1 MEDFKDVMLSEP
13 PAARA
18 AGDGGGHRSFENFK
32 GILLCDRPTDHRMVH
47 GVAEQPFL
55 PPGRPDRD
63 LFGMPGQELEGGLG
77 LQPSQEKSNRHNVA
91 RQARLENSRN
101 VAPTALS
108 KHRKWLKSL
117 SEETKKLKLD
127 AVEQEL
133 VKDDKQK
140 RFQETERRK
149 RKIIRSERASND
161 LDGNAAGHALRAGKP
176 DPYSLLEDSPPLSE
190 EEDHGGLV
198 PTPPRP
204 AAAAVPADEDLGSL
218 PQLSPA
224 SAEVGERRPSVTRA
238 VDTASQRSG
247 EPKKKA
253 KKQKPKWAMTKEEAR
268 DAEDEAFDEEMKD
281 AQTLVDFFTNLDIE
295 KVIDDPEIRESLS
308 IALERIE
315 EMADEQGIEA
325 STYRRPDGMSPRLP
339 GDDDASIATSVCSDR
354 TAALERKALRE
365 QRRRERMADPQ
376 QVAGKDWDCSSQVEQ
391 KIRHAFSGD
400 ALKLAEQ
407 ILAKSEGLRKVHS
420 RQSLARILEELVVG
434 KFGPMKNK
442 TIPASVAVQEPV
454 VSEVRPQSIGGER
467 EEKARR
473 ILTALRNSKEYVQN
487 LPYLYRCPSI

>member
-13 PAARA
+13 PAAR

-77 LQPSQEKSNRHNVA
+77 LQPSQERSNRHNVA

-108 KHRKWLKSL
+108 KHRQWLKSL

-127 AVEQEL
+127 AVEEQL
-133 VKDDKQK
+133 LKGDKQK
-140 RFQETERRK
+140 RFQEAERKK
-149 RKIIRSERASND
+149 RKAIRSERASND
-161 LDGNAAGHALRAGKP
+161 LDGRAAGHVLRAGKS
-176 DPYSLLEDSPPLSE
+176 DPHALVEDSPPVSE
-190 EEDHGGLV
+190 DEDIGNI
-198 PTPPRP
+198 PEPPPP
-204 AAAAVPADEDLGSL
+204 AAAESDDGML

-224 SAEVGERRPSVTRA
+224 SADIPDKRPSVTRA
-238 VDTASQRSG
+238 TDTSSQRSDR
-247 EPKKKA
+247 KA
-253 KKQKPKWAMTKEEAR
+253 KKKEKKKPKWAMTEEEAQK
-268 DAEDEAFDEEMKD
+268 AEDEAFDEEMKD

-295 KVIDDPEIRESLS
+295 KVIEDPEIRESLS

-315 EMADEQGIEA
+315 EMADEQGVDA
-325 STYRRPDGMSPRLP
+325 TAYKKPDGYSPRP
-339 GDDDASIATSVCSDR
+339 PADDEISIATSVCSDR

-365 QRRRERMADPQ
+365 KKRLERLADPQ
-376 QVAGKDWDCSSQVEQ
+376 QVGEKDWDNSSQVEQ
-391 KIRHAFSGD
+391 RIRHAFSGD
-400 ALKLAEQ
+400 AIKLAEQ

-420 RQSLARILEELVVG
+420 RHSLARILEELVVG
-434 KFGPMKNK
+434 KFGPSKNK
-442 TIPASVAVQEPV
+442 TIPKAVAVQDPV
-454 VSEVRPQSIGGER
+454 VSEVRPQAVGGER

-487 LPYLYRCPSI
+487 LPYLYRCPTI